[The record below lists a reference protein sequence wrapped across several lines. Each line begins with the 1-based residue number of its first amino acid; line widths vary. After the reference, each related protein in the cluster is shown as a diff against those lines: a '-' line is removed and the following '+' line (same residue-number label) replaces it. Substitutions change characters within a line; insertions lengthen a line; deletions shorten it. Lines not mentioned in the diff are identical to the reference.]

1 MPMAEASARRVEPPV
16 GVGVIGVGTMGA
28 HHAESLALRV
38 PGARLVGLAD
48 PMPGVAERLAAA
60 LGSQSWTTDYQQLLA
75 DPAVE
80 AVVIATP
87 ARYHADAIVAA
98 AQAG

>member
-1 MPMAEASARRVEPPV
+1 MTEAEAVAPIAAPPV

-28 HHAESLALRV
+28 HHAQSLAERI

-48 PMPGVAERLAAA
+48 PQPGVAERHAPA
-60 LGSQSWTTDYQQLLA
+60 LGCEVWTRDYAQLLI

-87 ARYHADAIVAA
+87 AHYHAEAIVAA
-98 AQAG
+98 A